1 LAAWLFALAI
11 ALVYCAYARR
21 LPSVRATLFAPSLLK
36 FVAVLAAVAAA
47 LCEEGVFRKMLMN
60 ALNAHGVGIAVQIAL
75 SALAFGAVH
84 SIWGL
89 LKGSLR
95 AALAAM
101 AATGVLGLAL
111 AIVFASDGR
120 NVWPCVIAHF
130 IVTATIEPGL
140 VLAALRGEMGG
151 VAVAPATS

>member
-1 LAAWLFALAI
+1 
-11 ALVYCAYARR
+11 
-21 LPSVRATLFAPSLLK
+21 
-36 FVAVLAAVAAA
+36 
-47 LCEEGVFRKMLMN
+47 
-60 ALNAHGVGIAVQIAL
+60 VGIAVQIAL